1 MWRNVYVQH
10 LLLSWCSRY
19 ATFAHGFACIQ
30 DPRRENVFPG
40 ELVGYLSN
48 LISNNITPR
57 DIVNRDSIG
66 NALIVA
72 MAVGGS
78 TNVMLHAPEIARAA
92 GYRDFYRDIMS
103 VEEFN
108 HLSTEIVPVIVN
120 ANIWGLLDG
129 RYR

>member
-1 MWRNVYVQH
+1 MFTYNTMQ
-10 LLLSWCSRY
+10 
-19 ATFAHGFACIQ
+19 TFLGVVGMQPLHMVSPASQ
-30 DPRRENVFPG
+30 DPRRENVFPE

-57 DIVNRDSIG
+57 DIVNRDSIR
-66 NALIVA
+66 NAMIVA

-108 HLSTEIVPVIVN
+108 HLSTEIVPVVVN
-120 ANIWGLLDG
+120 ARPLGTTRW
-129 RYR
+129 